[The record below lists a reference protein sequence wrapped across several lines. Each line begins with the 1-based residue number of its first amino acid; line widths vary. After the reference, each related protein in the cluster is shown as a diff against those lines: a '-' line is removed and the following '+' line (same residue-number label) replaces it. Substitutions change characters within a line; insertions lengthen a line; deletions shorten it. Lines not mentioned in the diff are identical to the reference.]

1 MLIIFKL
8 TLMQFKLLPL
18 ICCRLSILLVLIFC
32 SCGELIA
39 QSSSID
45 ILRQRLTTTK
55 SDTAKI
61 YLWYELANKLIYTQ
75 ADSSI
80 FYASK
85 IDSLSSQIG
94 FTKGHVLALN
104 SLGNAHWAKGSL
116 KDGLSYFIQSKEAAI
131 EMKDDHL
138 IAKNIGSMGLIY
150 RAAGNHKAALSYYR
164 QALPLF
170 ITLQNGERIAV
181 TYNNMGKC
189 FLEMAEYDSATHY
202 FNLAYPLAR
211 THRPGM
217 IPILTFNHSDVFFR
231 KKDYA
236 QAEQYLKTSLKTSH
250 SFKDERMI
258 IRSKQ
263 MLAEIKLSQDSINYA
278 KSLALDAV
286 QKAETTTVKEL
297 MYLCYKTLSHVYAKN
312 NNYDSAYHF
321 LNLFNLY
328 KDSIQDEGIQ
338 EKINFLDF
346 EQQQKE
352 IMMLTK
358 EKEIEQEMR
367 LKQRASI
374 YILSALLIVIAI
386 LAIIL
391 YRSKHQKTTDNKL
404 LQFKNDEI
412 NRQKEEMAAQA
423 NKLQNLNQLKNKLFS
438 IISHDLKSPLNSLS
452 GSLELV
458 QRGLIDSNEF
468 KTFLPE
474 LIKNVSYTNTLLD
487 NLLHWAKNQLEGPE
501 INPENINLKKIAGL
515 KIELLRHQA
524 EHKKVKLNNEISED
538 TIVFADEIMIQIVL
552 QNLLSNAI
560 KFCRPGDEIFLR
572 LDYQTEYV
580 VTCIQ
585 DTGTGIDEENLEK
598 VFSETSFST
607 RGTANEK
614 GTGLGLMLCKD
625 FVEKNGGKIWVES
638 TPGGGSTFYFSL
650 KHYSHELNEQVSI
663 STF

>member
-1 MLIIFKL
+1 
-8 TLMQFKLLPL
+8 MQFKYLYF
-18 ICCRLSILLVLIFC
+18 ICGRLSISLVLIIC
-32 SCGELIA
+32 CCGELIA
-39 QSSSID
+39 QSAPID
-45 ILRQRLTTTK
+45 LLRKNLAATASDSTK
-55 SDTAKI
+55 I
-61 YLWYELANKLIYTQ
+61 HLWYELANKLIYTQ
-75 ADSSI
+75 PDSSI
-80 FYASK
+80 IYASK
-85 IDSLSSQIG
+85 IDSLSNQISYK
-94 FTKGHVLALN
+94 KGNVLALN
-104 SLGNAHWAKGSL
+104 SLGNAYWAKGSL
-116 KDGLSYFIQSKEAAI
+116 KDGLSYFIQSKEAALEI
-131 EMKDDHL
+131 NDANL

-170 ITLQNGERIAV
+170 ITLQNEERIAV

-202 FNLAYPLAR
+202 FNLSYPLAR

-217 IPILTFNHSDVFFR
+217 ISILTFNHSDVFFR
-231 KKDYA
+231 KKDYE
-236 QAEQYLKTSLKTSH
+236 QAEKYLKTSLQTSH
-250 SFKDERMI
+250 SFKDARMI

-263 MLAEIKLSQDSINYA
+263 MLSEIKLAQDSIMYA
-278 KSLALDAV
+278 KSLALEAV
-286 QKAETTTVKEL
+286 LKAETTTVKEL
-297 MYLCYKTLSHVYAKN
+297 MYHCYETLSHVYARTY
-312 NNYDSAYHF
+312 NYDSAYHF

-328 KDSIQDEGIQ
+328 KDSILNEDIQ
-338 EKINFLDF
+338 EKISFLDF

-358 EKEIEQEMR
+358 EKKIEQEMR
-367 LKQRASI
+367 IKQRASI
-374 YILSALLIVIAI
+374 YILSVLLIVIAV

-391 YRSKHQKTTDNKL
+391 YKSKHQKTTDNKI
-404 LQFKNDEI
+404 LQLKNDEI

-423 NKLQNLNQLKNKLFS
+423 DKLQNLNQLKNKLFS

-468 KTFLPE
+468 KIFLPE

-524 EHKKVKLNNEISED
+524 EHKKVKLNNEINED
-538 TIVFADEIMIQIVL
+538 AIVIADEIMIQIVL

-560 KFCRPGDEIFLR
+560 KFCRSGDEIFLR
-572 LDYQTEYV
+572 LDYQNEYV
-580 VTCIQ
+580 ITCIQ
-585 DTGTGIDEENLEK
+585 DTGTGIDKENLEK
-598 VFSETSFST
+598 IFSETSFST

-638 TPGGGSTFYFSL
+638 NLGGGSTFYFSL
-650 KHYSHELNEQVSI
+650 KLYSQELNEKLSKV
-663 STF
+663 

>member
-1 MLIIFKL
+1 
-8 TLMQFKLLPL
+8 MQCKFLYR
-18 ICCRLSILLVLIFC
+18 ICFRLSISLVLIFC
-32 SCGELIA
+32 LYEELKA
-39 QSSSID
+39 QSTPID
-45 ILRQRLTTTK
+45 ILRQKISATE

-61 YLWYELANKLIYTQ
+61 YLWYDLANKLIYTQ
-75 ADSSI
+75 PDSSV

-85 IDSLSSQIG
+85 IESLSQQIN
-94 FTKGHVLALN
+94 FNKGHVLALN
-104 SLGNAHWAKGSL
+104 SLGNAYWAKGNL
-116 KDGLSYFIQSKEAAI
+116 KDGLSYYIQSKEAALEI
-131 EMKDDHL
+131 KDDNL

-164 QALPLF
+164 QALPIF
-170 ITLQNGERIAV
+170 IALHNGERLAV

-211 THRPGM
+211 EHRPSM
-217 IPILTFNHSDVFFR
+217 LSILTFNHSDVFFR
-231 KKDYA
+231 KKDFT
-236 QAEQYLKTSLKTSH
+236 QAEKYLKTSLQTSH

-258 IRSKQ
+258 IRSNQ
-263 MLAEIKLSQDSINYA
+263 MLAEIKLFQDSIKYA

-286 QKAETTTVKEL
+286 KKAETTTVKEL
-297 MYLCYKTLSHVYAKN
+297 MYLCYETLSHVYAEN
-312 NNYDSAYHF
+312 HNYDSAYHF

-328 KDSIQDEGIQ
+328 KDSIHNEDIQ

-367 LKQRASI
+367 KKQRASI
-374 YILSALLIVIAI
+374 YTLSILLIIIAV

-423 NKLQNLNQLKNKLFS
+423 DKLQNLNQLKNKLFS

-458 QRGLIDSNEF
+458 QRGLIDSEEF
-468 KTFLPE
+468 KAFLPE

-501 INPENINLKKIAGL
+501 INPENINLKKIASL
-515 KIELLRHQA
+515 KIELLKHQA
-524 EHKKVKLNNEISED
+524 DHKKVKLNNEIKED
-538 TIVFADEIMIQIVL
+538 AIVFADEIMIQIVL

-560 KFCRPGDEIFLR
+560 KFCRPGDEIFIR
-572 LDYQTEYV
+572 LNYQGEYV

-585 DTGTGIDEENLEK
+585 DTGTGIDEQNLHK
-598 VFSETSFST
+598 IFGETSFST

-638 TPGGGSTFYFSL
+638 KVGYGSTFYFTL
-650 KHYSHELNEQVSI
+650 KLHTHKFNEQFSI
-663 STF
+663 EALKK